1 LGKRNGNVGE
11 GGGIWGDKKMKMKEY
26 KTQCWEEYEENIWSQ
41 DRKRKKNIKKVF
53 GMKKKR
59 IRRI

>member
-1 LGKRNGNVGE
+1 VASGV
-11 GGGIWGDKKMKMKEY
+11 IKKMKMKEY
-26 KTQCWEEYEENIWSQ
+26 KTQCWEEYEENNWSQ

-59 IRRI
+59 ELEGYKI

>member
-1 LGKRNGNVGE
+1 LTLFRAFWEEEMGTWV
-11 GGGIWGDKKMKMKEY
+11 IKKMKMNEY
-26 KTQCWEEYEENIWSQ
+26 KTQCWEEYEENNWSQ